1 MVLWSGTRARKP
13 FRFLT
18 LLLSVC
24 LLLSL
29 SAPSGFAQFF
39 SVEMTPVERMPSGL
53 YKLDQTHAS
62 LTWKVKHLGL
72 SNYTARFAQ
81 FEADL
86 KMDVKYPANS
96 HLNVTICVMCLK
108 TDFPFAAELDFDQVL
123 ASGKEWLNGERYP
136 QMSFQSKR
144 IEITGKNTANVHG
157 DLTMLGK
164 THPLI
169 LHVIFNGAYQ
179 KKFLTNVP
187 ALGFSATATLNR
199 SDWGFTTLIPIV
211 SDKVDIIIEAEFDK
225 I

>member
-1 MVLWSGTRARKP
+1 M
-13 FRFLT
+13 
-18 LLLSVC
+18 
-24 LLLSL
+24 
-29 SAPSGFAQFF
+29 
-39 SVEMTPVERMPSGL
+39 
-53 YKLDQTHAS
+53 
-62 LTWKVKHLGL
+62 
-72 SNYTARFAQ
+72 
-81 FEADL
+81 
-86 KMDVKYPANS
+86 
-96 HLNVTICVMCLK
+96 
-108 TDFPFAAELDFDQVL
+108 
-123 ASGKEWLNGERYP
+123 
-136 QMSFQSKR
+136 
-144 IEITGKNTANVHG
+144 HG